1 MDVVLTLDRG
11 TVDVFWTWLVLKVT
25 VIAVRSATVLETAA
39 SIFSSPVHLVRPTSH
54 HSFL

>member
-39 SIFSSPVHLVRPTSH
+39 SIFSSPVHLVRPTSY